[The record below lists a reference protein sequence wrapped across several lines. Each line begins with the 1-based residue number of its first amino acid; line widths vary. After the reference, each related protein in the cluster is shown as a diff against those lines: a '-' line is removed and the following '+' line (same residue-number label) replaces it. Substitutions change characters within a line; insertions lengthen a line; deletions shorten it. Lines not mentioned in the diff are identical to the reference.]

1 MFQGFGLGLEMAD
14 KGRGEERVKEEG
26 KEMGG
31 GVFSWSGLPDYL
43 ELDGVCLRWVS

>member
-1 MFQGFGLGLEMAD
+1 MGLEMAD